1 MGLLNSTGLL
11 SLDLLGFQQVRKF
24 RSTSDSCETT
34 LDSWSTQS
42 TSGLNWF
49 EMFETC
55 RTPVQL
61 SYGPGLLSLLVVWA
75 GSKVLRHIEFMWN
88 YFGVLFNSVNYAVV
102 QTEIIWNYLLVLVN
116 SAWSW
121 FSIKCLE
128 QAYCPGLL
136 SLLVVQTDLKV
147 SKHVE
152 HVQLPY
158 SPG

>member
-11 SLDLLGFQQVRKF
+11 SLDLLGFQQVWKF

-102 QTEIIWNYLLVLVN
+102 QTEIIWNYLLVLVKL
-116 SAWSW
+116 SLKLVQYKM
-121 FSIKCLE
+121 FRT
-128 QAYCPGLL
+128 GLL
-136 SLLVVQTDLKV
+136 SWFTQPISSSNRFESFETCWARAITL
-147 SKHVE
+147 
-152 HVQLPY
+152 
-158 SPG
+158 